1 MHFKPFT
8 VLKLILLLCPLV
20 LFMAYLVAREKI
32 NHSDLALFI
41 LVATPPVIILVRHY
55 HNRLAILDRNT
66 TLQIHDNQATRESQ
80 FLLMNIMERLS
91 DPLLIL
97 GVRNQILMA
106 NKSAHELLG
115 GHILKQ
121 NISALI
127 RNATLEDAIG
137 KARETNAPG
146 SCEFKF
152 GTPVAGDYLARIH
165 LFNREKYIFL
175 ALYDVSAIKRSDKM
189 RVDFV
194 ANASHELRT
203 PLTSILGFV
212 ETLQG
217 PARRDDEAHDRFLKI
232 MHDEASRMSRLIE
245 DLLSLSR
252 IERDEHIPPSETIN
266 LPRLIES
273 VINVLEPQAR
283 DKDMKICFS
292 ESCPHDMTGDH
303 DQLIQVFQNLIENAI
318 KYGRENTKIRVVCAE
333 NTLPVPS
340 DPGEI
345 TITIANEGPGIPAQH
360 LPRLMERFYRVDS
373 ARSRSLGGTGLGLA
387 IVKHIIQRHRGR
399 VFFES
404 EINTTTIV
412 TISLP
417 STPPPVIIV

>member
-8 VLKLILLLCPLV
+8 AIKLILLPCPLA
-20 LFMAYLVAREKI
+20 LFMAYLVVREKI
-32 NHSDLALFI
+32 TYPDLVLFI
-41 LVATPPVIILVRHY
+41 LVTALPVIILLRHF
-55 HNRLAILDRNT
+55 HNRLTVLDRNT
-66 TLQIHDNQATRESQ
+66 MLQIHDNQATRESQ
-80 FLLMNIMERLS
+80 ILLMNIMERLS

-97 GVRNQILMA
+97 GTRNQVLMA

-115 GHILKQ
+115 DHILKQ
-121 NISALI
+121 DISVFI
-127 RNATLEDAIG
+127 RNSTLKDAIQ
-137 KARETNAPG
+137 KARETAFPE

-152 GTPVAGDYLARIH
+152 GTPVARDYLARIH
-165 LFNREKYIFL
+165 LFNQEKYIFL

-212 ETLQG
+212 ETLRG
-217 PARRDDEAHDRFLKI
+217 PARGDDEAHDRFLKI

-252 IERDEHIPPSETIN
+252 IERDEHITPSERIA

-283 DKDMKICFS
+283 DKDMTICFS
-292 ESCPHDMTGDH
+292 ENCPHNMTGDH
-303 DQLIQVFQNLIENAI
+303 DQLIQLFQNLVENAI
-318 KYGRENTKIRVVCAE
+318 KYGRENTEITVTCEE
-333 NTLPVPS
+333 NMLPVPS
-340 DPGEI
+340 EPGEI
-345 TITIANEGPGIPAQH
+345 TITITNEGPGIPAQH

-399 VFFES
+399 IFFES
-404 EINTTTIV
+404 EINGITTV
-412 TISLP
+412 TLSLP
-417 STPPPVIIV
+417 ANS